1 VWFALGPDARD
12 RLGDYIYRYMRIFDD
27 GFARQLAES
36 APVHSTEAL
45 KETVEG
51 AAEAGCDEFFLVPTT
66 ADPAEL
72 ERARDAL
79 GF

>member
-1 VWFALGPDARD
+1 
-12 RLGDYIYRYMRIFDD
+12 MRIFDE
-27 GFARQLAES
+27 GFARQLAQS
-36 APVHSTEAL
+36 APVYTADAL
-45 KETVEG
+45 KETVDG

-66 ADPAEL
+66 VDPAEL